1 MALGIPIQAGFGL
14 RAIAAQPDGVMAGVW
29 RNSLYGASLYGWL
42 ATAVLIALVGLLAAI
57 AAKPNALTGVAGALV
72 VFLNIAATVM
82 VRDGI
87 RDVTLRGAGFDVWD
101 RQVVTNWSVV
111 GLFLVLFVG
120 ALATLGYLTRVM
132 AKARR
137 IEEKYA

>member
-1 MALGIPIQAGFGL
+1 MAAGLLIQVVFARL
-14 RAIAAQPDGVMAGVW
+14 AMAAQPAGIVNSVMQ
-29 RNSLYGASLYGWL
+29 NSIYSLSAYAWA
-42 ATAVLIALVGLLAAI
+42 ATAAL
-57 AAKPNALTGVAGALV
+57 GALV
-72 VFLNIAATVM
+72 AIWATVSSAPRLIASILAALIVFLNIGATVM

-87 RDVTLRGAGFDVWD
+87 RDVTLRAAGFEVWD

-120 ALATLGYLTRVM
+120 ALGVVGYLIAVVARARV
-132 AKARR
+132 